1 MDVLVAFAGCALCD
15 YDGSNAQN
23 FRTQPQGVK
32 VIVESKKDFY
42 REKKYSPAQFSIPS
56 DISYSIIVELSG
68 FTAKIDLSN
77 IITRPSKASH
87 SLFCALDF
95 ITPDTILYYKSL
107 DESVKET
114 DLPSMAILRLFSKEL
129 GDSIKGLPIKWFPAE
144 HVYSKE
150 KKRIV

>member
-15 YDGSNAQN
+15 YKNSDAHN

-32 VIVESKKDFY
+32 VTVESKNGFY
-42 REKKYSPAQFSIPS
+42 REEKYSPAQFSIPS
-56 DISYSIIVELSG
+56 DISYSIMVELSG
-68 FTAKIDLSN
+68 FTAKIDPSN
-77 IITRPSKASH
+77 VITRPSGASH

-107 DESVKET
+107 NESVKEA

-129 GDSIKGLPIKWFPAE
+129 GDSIKGLPIKWFPAG
-144 HVYSKE
+144 HVYTKG